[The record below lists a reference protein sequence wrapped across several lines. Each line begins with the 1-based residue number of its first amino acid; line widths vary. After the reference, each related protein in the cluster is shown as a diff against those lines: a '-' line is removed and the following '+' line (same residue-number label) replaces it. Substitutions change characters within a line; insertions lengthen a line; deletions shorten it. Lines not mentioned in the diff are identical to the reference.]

1 MPEQQ
6 PTTISDQRPHEPRRQ
21 RRRRIPQ
28 PLPPRDY
35 LSRYELLALIPFCM
49 STVDS
54 LERRE
59 VLRFMEERAKRRVRG
74 PAAAARNTI
83 G

>member
-1 MPEQQ
+1 
-6 PTTISDQRPHEPRRQ
+6 
-21 RRRRIPQ
+21 
-28 PLPPRDY
+28 
-35 LSRYELLALIPFCM
+35 M

-54 LERRE
+54 LERRGIFPRRIRLEPVNRVVWSRRE